1 MTIDL
6 SDLKKPVAWVA
17 VGGAIVAILGFLG
30 RITFDLEYRLPAL
43 EKSQST
49 INAGLRDD
57 MKAMSDD
64 LHAHMKA
71 MSDGVHDEM
80 KSMDAT
86 LAGVKANM
94 MLLCAGQR
102 RPLAQTCDVK
112 GLVADAKSV
121 IGIQAQLVDGV
132 EVNLRAG
139 ATAPQVSSQAVKDHL
154 PAYTWP
160 DTHAYPTV
168 KPGKSEFAT
177 MMLWSSAADSAHWRQ
192 EGNTVKADFANGAT
206 TFKLGDKASREQKQA
221 LVDSLN
227 ATAEAFKARAA
238 NEPSGKH

>member
-1 MTIDL
+1 LTIDL
-6 SDLKKPVAWVA
+6 SDLKKPGVWIPAAGAVVAMLA
-17 VGGAIVAILGFLG
+17 FLG
-30 RITFDLEYRLPAL
+30 SITFDLKYRLPAL

-49 INAGLRDD
+49 TDAGLRND

-71 MSDGVHDEM
+71 MSDDVRDEM

-102 RPLAQTCDVK
+102 RPLAQTCDVR

-132 EVNLRAG
+132 EVNLRPG
-139 ATAPQVSSQAVKDHL
+139 ATAPQVSSQAVKEHL
-154 PAYTWP
+154 PAYTWS
-160 DTHAYPTV
+160 DTHAYPSG
-168 KPGKSEFAT
+168 KPGKADFAT

-192 EGNTVKADFANGAT
+192 EGNTVRADFANGAT
-206 TFKLGDKASREQKQA
+206 TFRLGEKSSREQKQA

-227 ATAEAFKARAA
+227 ATAEALQARAA
-238 NEPSGKH
+238 SEPSGKQ